1 MLSVEEQLA
10 EVLVRLKKVED
21 QLGVTE
27 ANESRKLREDI
38 IQVCLDYQLPYSR
51 AKRLGRE
58 FFNDGFTPVEVE
70 GILVKRGATKNAS

>member
-1 MLSVEEQLA
+1 MLTEQQMLVDILA
-10 EVLVRLKKVED
+10 RLKKVED

-27 ANESRKLREDI
+27 ANESRQLREDI

-58 FFNDGFTPVEVE
+58 FFNDGFTPAEVE
-70 GILVKRGATKNAS
+70 MILVKRGATKNAS